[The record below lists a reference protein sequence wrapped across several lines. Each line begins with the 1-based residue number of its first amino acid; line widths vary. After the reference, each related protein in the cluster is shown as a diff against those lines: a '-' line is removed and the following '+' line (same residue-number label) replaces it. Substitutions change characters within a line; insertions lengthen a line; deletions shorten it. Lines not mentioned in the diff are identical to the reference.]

1 MPGGV
6 ADIGAAVGAPAWA
19 SMWVLAPITATT
31 DMVTVIAPI
40 TVTTATP
47 TAMGPAG
54 ITAGIKP
61 CEPPPGGVKPAGRAR
76 RRGRPES
83 LRDA

>member
-1 MPGGV
+1 MPDGV

-19 SMWVLAPITATT
+19 SMWVRAPITATA

-40 TVTTATP
+40 TVMTATP
-47 TAMGPAG
+47 TAPAG

-61 CEPPPGGVKPAGRAR
+61 CEPPPGGAKPPGGPAAAAALKACVT
-76 RRGRPES
+76 PE
-83 LRDA
+83 